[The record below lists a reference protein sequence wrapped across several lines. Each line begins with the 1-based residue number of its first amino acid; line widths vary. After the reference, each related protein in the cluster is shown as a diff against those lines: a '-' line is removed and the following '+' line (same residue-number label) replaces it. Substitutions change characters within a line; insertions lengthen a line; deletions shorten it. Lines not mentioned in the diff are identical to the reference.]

1 LIGSPAFCEMQNAQP
16 PQPCSQTESAE
27 RPETSRFRAL
37 FFAVQGA
44 QKIYT
49 KSEAVMNFCFQCHF

>member
-37 FFAVQGA
+37 FFAVQGRRKFT
-44 QKIYT
+44 QKA
-49 KSEAVMNFCFQCHF
+49 KRL